1 MGQIKQ
7 NLDILKTQDIYSL
20 LLFCLYKMTDNPQYS
35 TLSELVYVLDRK
47 NLLRLI
53 EYYGGTTLTIP
64 TKEELDTLLSALQLY
79 KDVDMDGGVFE
90 KCVKNIPSDKD
101 INTVLEAFTDIREIL
116 SKYKFSPREK
126 EC

>member
-20 LLFCLYKMTDNPQYS
+20 LLFCLYKMTDNPKYS

-101 INTVLEAFTDIREIL
+101 INTVLEASTEIREIL